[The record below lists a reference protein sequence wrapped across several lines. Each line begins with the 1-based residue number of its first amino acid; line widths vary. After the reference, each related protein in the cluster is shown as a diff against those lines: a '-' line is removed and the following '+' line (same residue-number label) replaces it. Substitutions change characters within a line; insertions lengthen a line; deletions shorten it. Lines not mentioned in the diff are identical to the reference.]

1 MSLSRGASPATKS
14 VAKKRTI
21 QDIFEESLQLERKL
35 TFQGPDNLRPD
46 SRYAIAEVNE
56 DHAVFRLIG
65 DDSLVLPYA
74 SITSLRVGATQ
85 LTIRYR

>member
-1 MSLSRGASPATKS
+1 MSLTRTSPAS
-14 VAKKRTI
+14 GSAVGKRTI
-21 QDIFEESLQLERKL
+21 KQIFEESLQLERKL
-35 TFQGPDNLRPD
+35 SFHGPDNLRPD
-46 SRYAIAEVNE
+46 SRYAIAEINE

-65 DDSLVLPYA
+65 DDNLVLPYA